1 MQERFNTFTVLIAK
15 INRTIRRIK
24 TEKMAEFDLKSTHV
38 SCLYYL
44 YINETLTSKELCDI
58 CMEDK
63 ASVSRS
69 IEYLENNGYIKPAE
83 KESKRY
89 KRLLELT
96 EKGKTVGERLFEKI
110 NNILD
115 QASDGISND
124 ERDTM
129 YRSLESISDNLQKI
143 CDKNYN

>member
-24 TEKMAEFDLKSTHV
+24 TEEMAGFDLKSTHV

-44 YINETLTSKELCDI
+44 YINEALTTKELCDI

-69 IEYLENNGYIKPAE
+69 IEYLENKGYLKPAE

-96 EKGKTVGERLFEKI
+96 EKGKEIGKKLFEKI
-110 NNILD
+110 NEILD
-115 QASDGISND
+115 QSSEGISED
-124 ERDTM
+124 VRQTM
-129 YRSLESISDNLQKI
+129 YRSLESISENLQKI
-143 CDKNYN
+143 CDKYDN

>member
-24 TEKMAEFDLKSTHV
+24 TEEMAGFDLKSTHV

-44 YINETLTSKELCDI
+44 YINEALTSKELCDI

-69 IEYLENNGYIKPAE
+69 IEYLENKGYLKPAE

-96 EKGKTVGERLFEKI
+96 EKGKEIGKRLYEKI
-110 NNILD
+110 NEILD
-115 QASDGISND
+115 QSSKGITED
-124 ERDTM
+124 ERETM
-129 YRSLESISDNLQKI
+129 YRSLESISENLQKI
-143 CDKNYN
+143 CDKYDN

>member
-24 TEKMAEFDLKSTHV
+24 TEEMAGFDLKSTHV

-44 YINETLTSKELCDI
+44 YINEALTSKELCDI

-69 IEYLENNGYIKPAE
+69 IEYLENKGYLKPAE

-96 EKGKTVGERLFEKI
+96 EKGKEIGKRLYEKI
-110 NNILD
+110 NEILD
-115 QASDGISND
+115 QSSKGITED
-124 ERDTM
+124 EGKRCTAPLN
-129 YRSLESISDNLQKI
+129 R
-143 CDKNYN
+143 

>member
-24 TEKMAEFDLKSTHV
+24 TEEMAGFDLKSTHA

-44 YINETLTSKELCDI
+44 YINEALTSKELCDI

-69 IEYLENNGYIKPAE
+69 IEYLENKGYLKPAE

-96 EKGKTVGERLFEKI
+96 EKGKEIGKRLYEKI
-110 NNILD
+110 NEILD
-115 QASDGISND
+115 QSSKGITED
-124 ERDTM
+124 ERETM
-129 YRSLESISDNLQKI
+129 YRSLESISENLQKI
-143 CDKNYN
+143 CDKYDN

>member
-24 TEKMAEFDLKSTHV
+24 AEEMAEFDLKSTHV

-44 YINETLTSKELCDI
+44 YVNEALTSKELCDI

-69 IEYLENNGYIKPAE
+69 IEYLENKGYLKPAD
-83 KESKRY
+83 KEGKRY

-96 EKGKTVGERLFEKI
+96 DNGKAIGKKLFEKI
-110 NNILD
+110 NEILD
-115 QASDGISND
+115 QASKGISDD
-124 ERDTM
+124 ERETM
-129 YRSLESISDNLQKI
+129 YRSLESISENLQKI
-143 CDKNYN
+143 CDKYDN